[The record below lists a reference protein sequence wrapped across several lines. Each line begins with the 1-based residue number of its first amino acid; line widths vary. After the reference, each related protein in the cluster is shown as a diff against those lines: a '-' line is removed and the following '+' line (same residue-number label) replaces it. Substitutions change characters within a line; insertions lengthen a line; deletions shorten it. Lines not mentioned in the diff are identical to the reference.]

1 MIIYK
6 IRTMQIIQRSFF
18 YLFCFCLMACS
29 YIPNELKVAE
39 QQMETAPDS
48 SLKILKKLQPRNI
61 NGAYNNAL
69 YALLMSQALD
79 KNENKVESDSLISI
93 ATDYFDA
100 SDPVHAGYAWFYHSR
115 TANNRDSV
123 SEQANNLLKAQEYA
137 EQTNDNKLKGLVYSE
152 KAFMY
157 KNQQQYDSS
166 ICYYKYACKSFYKI
180 PDKRN
185 IILCLFKIGDNF
197 LFLSK
202 CDSALYYTK
211 KAEKLVSKNEDILIL
226 SSLYKSIGTIY
237 YQLNDYKQA
246 LHYYMLVP
254 DTKINI
260 YDSNKCYLIAKT
272 YIKINEI
279 DSARKYLEKVTEL
292 QNMAP
297 DYYRLWQAI
306 YKKQGNTQKYIFYA
320 NKVNF
325 AIDSLYTSKL
335 AESFAGLE
343 KKYKFQRLKIENQS
357 LIINNKQKEII
368 IFFALFVLIIFVVI
382 VLFWRLR
389 VKKNQLL
396 VQKQLLINETALVLV
411 EKEKLEKE
419 KENNALLE
427 KQLKLQNILL
437 SNIEMH
443 QTNILKRPL
452 FWREGSKE
460 TIEKQ
465 YNAFYNELKTYVDME
480 FNNFTI
486 RLKEKYPLLTE
497 NDILISCLL
506 IAQFETGMIATIL
519 NVQTDTLNKYR
530 YRLRTKLK
538 LTNSDNLHDFLL
550 HF

>member
-1 MIIYK
+1 MAEHSNDTLIISTIYRCLGSVYLK
-6 IRTMQIIQRSFF
+6 QRNF
-18 YLFCFCLMACS
+18 
-29 YIPNELKVAE
+29 
-39 QQMETAPDS
+39 
-48 SLKILKKLQPRNI
+48 
-61 NGAYNNAL
+61 
-69 YALLMSQALD
+69 D
-79 KNENKVESDSLISI
+79 K
-93 ATDYFDA
+93 
-100 SDPVHAGYAWFYHSR
+100 
-115 TANNRDSV
+115 
-123 SEQANNLLKAQEYA
+123 
-137 EQTNDNKLKGLVYSE
+137 
-152 KAFMY
+152 
-157 KNQQQYDSS
+157 
-166 ICYYKYACKSFYKI
+166 
-180 PDKRN
+180 
-185 IILCLFKIGDNF
+185 
-197 LFLSK
+197 
-202 CDSALYYTK
+202 ALYYYNK
-211 KAEKLVSKNEDILIL
+211 
-226 SSLYKSIGTIY
+226 
-237 YQLNDYKQA
+237 
-246 LHYYMLVP
+246 VP
-254 DTKINI
+254 LTNVEIHN
-260 YDSNKCYLIAKT
+260 SNKWFLKAT
-272 YIKINEI
+272 VFVQTGNT
-279 DSARKYLEKVTEL
+279 DSARYCLNKIKVLNE
-292 QNMAP
+292 MAP
-297 DYYRLWQAI
+297 HYYELWQQL
-306 YKKQGNTQKYIFYA
+306 YEKEGNTKLALKYASKTII
-320 NKVNF
+320 

-368 IFFALFVLIIFVVI
+368 IIFALFVLIIFVVI